1 MASPINQLPREC
13 KQLIRGYA
21 SDKLPATPTALL
33 ISKLDFQYHETN
45 PTGIYL
51 PRRLEVRTMPPV
63 RFSDDYRNRFIST
76 YMRRYY
82 LHDFLPSYWNDF
94 ADTYDG
100 AAYDDPDLLQRLQ
113 IPPDHTGPT

>member
-63 RFSDDYRNRFIST
+63 RFSDGDNL

-82 LHDFLPSYWNDF
+82 LHDFLPSHWSNY

-100 AAYDDPDLLQRLQ
+100 AAYDDPNLFQRLQ